1 VSDVDWQS
9 VRPGQFTLRQLPGD
23 KNALGKVK
31 FMLPNQHS
39 VYLHDT
45 PDKSLF
51 NKTERTFSSG
61 CIRLAEP
68 RKLIKWVLQHD
79 KSRYLPEMNRLF
91 ESGETVTAY
100 LKEPV
105 PVYLVY
111 FTAFAVGNDVVFRRD
126 VYARDQRIIDQLK
139 ASDRTL

>member
-1 VSDVDWQS
+1 MD
-9 VRPGQFTLRQLPGD
+9 
-23 KNALGKVK
+23 
-31 FMLPNQHS
+31 
-39 VYLHDT
+39 
-45 PDKSLF
+45 
-51 NKTERTFSSG
+51 
-61 CIRLAEP
+61 
-68 RKLIKWVLQHD
+68 
-79 KSRYLPEMNRLF
+79 RLF

-111 FTAFAVGNDVVFRRD
+111 FTAFAVGDDVLFRRD